1 MTRKRVIQK
10 WEISWTG
17 NTSKRLTILS
27 PFVLLLDLCLLLG
40 SEIVDDVEELPDLLG
55 SLALDHVSDG
65 LASNIEE
72 GLDVEVVGSEDD
84 LEEHLLVYGDE
95 LLVPFADIGG
105 AFSGLVLVLVCI
117 GRRER
122 LATVVLAVLKNL
134 LQDARRNVGE
144 RDRLVGLADVF
155 KHVPDKD
162 GTLNDVLLGVELFIV
177 GGNEEDHGWI
187 MRVMLVVKDDG
198 GDQRTE
204 WRWDTSR

>member
-1 MTRKRVIQK
+1 MFSLKAACRVQRK
-10 WEISWTG
+10 ETH
-17 NTSKRLTILS
+17 
-27 PFVLLLDLCLLLG
+27 VLLLDLCLLLG

-65 LASNIEE
+65 LASNIARRNENVTREDWKRKWLGLQE

-134 LQDARRNVGE
+134 WKGKECCCKATELGRKLSALLPSSRRSKKRWGE
-144 RDRLVGLADVF
+144 G
-155 KHVPDKD
+155 
-162 GTLNDVLLGVELFIV
+162 
-177 GGNEEDHGWI
+177 
-187 MRVMLVVKDDG
+187 
-198 GDQRTE
+198 
-204 WRWDTSR
+204 